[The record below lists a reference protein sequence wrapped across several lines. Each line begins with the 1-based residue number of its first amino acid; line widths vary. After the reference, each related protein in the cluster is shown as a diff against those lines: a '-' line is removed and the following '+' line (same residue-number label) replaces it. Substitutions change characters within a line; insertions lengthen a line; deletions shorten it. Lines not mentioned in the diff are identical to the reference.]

1 MGARDGEVPSVADVP
16 VAEAGDEVHG
26 DRGFGAAGVTVTAA
40 PGTPVRPAENAYDRL
55 GHVIATGPDTPAVT
69 ASLDA
74 ALNALRVDITPPPN

>member
-1 MGARDGEVPSVADVP
+1 MRFLLPESRGTLRAVDGTDTALAVAGVT
-16 VAEAGDEVHG
+16 
-26 DRGFGAAGVTVTAA
+26 GVTVTAA

-74 ALNALRVDITPPPN
+74 ALNALRVDITPPS